1 MEKKKKKALND
12 AEIASKVSVM
22 LQDAVGF
29 STDHIA
35 NKHEQALRLYKRDP
49 LPGDEKLHGRS
60 KWVSPDVMER
70 TDWSVASMTRL
81 FDSTAM
87 PVQFL
92 PNGPEDEPLSKQ
104 MTDTCNFVIR
114 SKNSHVAVLEPW
126 LKNGFITGLGI
137 TMVEFRSCRE
147 EGLPELLKGVPDEQL
162 VALTQQEEA
171 GEIVIVEAGE
181 PYAAAA
187 PTADPNMPP
196 EMAMLAQAMA
206 PMVRDLK
213 IRRVKKMRHMDI
225 TNLAPEDFVVSKDA
239 QFDQQT
245 GGIKARLQGHRRIIA
260 RQDLIDQ
267 GFDAEKVKLIPSAED
282 KSEGIAMERA
292 SQTDY
297 DQGISETEDDV
308 TVYEVYTRIAIDD
321 DKRRHYRITLGGDVQ
336 NAPVYLHH
344 EEVSKFYPYAAFCPY
359 PIPNTLF
366 GYGIADRIGDDQVLL
381 SKMQRG
387 VLNSLNLH
395 IDPIKIVNPETTSLD
410 DTLNVFPGAVI
421 RSSDPTGGISY
432 NQPPFAGAAAM
443 PVIEQVKGTLDF
455 VTGVGGGMQAV
466 NASDLQNTTAT
477 ATSQRANSSQLFVEM
492 IARQFADTGY
502 RYLFKVMIDLFVQYP
517 EDAQAY
523 ISRLTNGYV
532 PIQADQWDPDMDVT
546 TTVAFG
552 VLNKDFNA
560 ATLQMILGQQQQM
573 MQVNPQL
580 VTPQN
585 LYSTVTK
592 IVENAGFKNP
602 GAFWVD
608 PSTVPPPPPPP
619 PPVDP
624 NAGLIEIERVKAE
637 LKAQAEA
644 AAREF
649 DLVKLRVEDDRKR
662 DEMNQDFALKQAEI
676 QAKYAAQVDIARLQM
691 KQAAQ
696 RNEVDMAIQ
705 AQQTQ
710 QAALEQ
716 QERAQQQAQA
726 EQAAQ
731 AQALMQQ
738 MPLQGGM
745 MPPPMA

>member
-1 MEKKKKKALND
+1 MEKKKRKALND
-12 AEIASKVSVM
+12 AEIASTIASM
-22 LQDAVGF
+22 ARDAVGF
-29 STDHIA
+29 SSDQIA
-35 NKHEQALRLYKRDP
+35 NKHEQALKLYKRDP
-49 LPGDEKLHGRS
+49 LPGDDKLVGRS

-70 TDWSVASMTRL
+70 VDWSVASMTRL
-81 FDSTAM
+81 YDSTAM

-92 PNGPEDEPLSKQ
+92 PNGPEDEPLAKQ
-104 MTDTCNFVIR
+104 MTDTCNFVVR
-114 SKNSHVAVLEPW
+114 SKNSHVAILEPW
-126 LKNGFITGLGI
+126 LKNGFITGLGV
-137 TMVEFRSCRE
+137 TMVEFRACRE

-171 GEIVIVEAGE
+171 GEIIIVEAGE
-181 PYAAAA
+181 PYSAL
-187 PTADPNMPP
+187 PPMPDPNVPP
-196 EMAMLAQAMA
+196 EMAMMVQAMA

-213 IRRVKKMRHMDI
+213 IRRIKNMRHMDI
-225 TNLAPEDFVVSKDA
+225 TNLPPEDFIVSKDA

-260 RQDLIDQ
+260 RQDLIEQ
-267 GFDAEKVKLIPSAED
+267 GFDAEKVKSIPSAED
-282 KSEGIAMERA
+282 KNEGIAVER
-292 SQTDY
+292 SSLTDH
-297 DQGISETEDDV
+297 DQGVGENDV
-308 TVYEVYTRIAIDD
+308 TVYEIYTRLAIED
-321 DKRRHYRITLGGDVQ
+321 DKRRHYRFTLAGDLE
-336 NAPVYLHH
+336 NAPVLLAH

-366 GYGIADRIGDDQVLL
+366 GYGIADRIGDDQILL
-381 SKMQRG
+381 SKMHRG
-387 VLNSLNLH
+387 VLNSLNMH
-395 IDPIKIVNPETTSLD
+395 IDPLKIVNPEVTNVD
-410 DTLNVFPGAVI
+410 DLINPFPGAVI

-443 PVIEQVKGTLDF
+443 PVIDQLKTGLDF

-477 ATSQRANSSQLFVEM
+477 ATSQRANSAQLFIEM

-523 ISRLTNGYV
+523 ITRLTNGYV
-532 PIQADQWDPDMDVT
+532 PIKVDQWNPDMDVT

-573 MQVNPQL
+573 MQMSPQL
-580 VTPQN
+580 VTPQHI
-585 LYSTVTK
+585 YATVTK

-608 PSTVPPPPPPP
+608 PATVPPPPPPP

-624 NAGLIEIERVKAE
+624 NAGLIEVERVKAE
-637 LKAQAEA
+637 LRAQAEA

-649 DLVKLRVEDDRKR
+649 DLIKLRVEDDRKR
-662 DEMNQDFALKQAEI
+662 DEMAQDFELRKAEI
-676 QAKYAAQVDIARLQM
+676 QAKYAAQIDIARIQLE
-691 KQAAQ
+691 QAAQ
-696 RNEVDMAIQ
+696 RNGVDLAIQ

-716 QERAQQQAQA
+716 QQQAEQQAQA
-726 EQAAQ
+726 QLAH
-731 AQALMQQ
+731 ALRSGNDAT
-738 MPLQGGM
+738 PFRGGNDAT
-745 MPPPMA
+745 PPQF